1 MFVFVFES
9 PESVRVFYRQP
20 IQHTMQLS
28 RPAPAGIQANTT
40 PRAANAAA
48 AIPAGAKRP
57 AAPFWPCVVP
67 VPVGVADADAR
78 VEVEPEAL
86 VDERETAGTAL
97 IGTVVETAVGV
108 AEEAG

>member
-1 MFVFVFES
+1 M
-9 PESVRVFYRQP
+9 
-20 IQHTMQLS
+20 
-28 RPAPAGIQANTT
+28 T

-67 VPVGVADADAR
+67 VVVGEADADER
-78 VEVEPEAL
+78 VELDAL

-108 AEEAG
+108 AEDAG

>member
-20 IQHTMQLS
+20 IQHTKQLS
-28 RPAPAGIQANTT
+28 PPAPAGIQANTT

-67 VPVGVADADAR
+67 VVVGVADADAR
-78 VEVEPEAL
+78 VEVELDAL

-97 IGTVVETAVGV
+97 MGTVVETAVGV
-108 AEEAG
+108 AEDAG

>member
-1 MFVFVFES
+1 M
-9 PESVRVFYRQP
+9 
-20 IQHTMQLS
+20 
-28 RPAPAGIQANTT
+28 
-40 PRAANAAA
+40 
-48 AIPAGAKRP
+48 
-57 AAPFWPCVVP
+57 VP